1 MTEPNTA
8 HIIGL
13 TGLARAGKD
22 TVAAHLIQHANFQ
35 RVAFADAL
43 RSAALAL
50 DPWVIVADPAQ
61 VSPVA
66 ISEGHVLIQDS
77 TPMRLTTVV
86 HTMGWERAKDE
97 VPEVRRILQRLG
109 TEAGWKIHGEML
121 WVTPV
126 LNTIATYPATNFVI
140 TDVRFPTEIAAI
152 QALPNGHIFHVS
164 RAAALK
170 RVGDTPTDQ
179 AHPSER
185 IALSLERGE
194 LDNLTAAGI
203 DATSITTI
211 DNNGSLDALDNA
223 VTAALAGL

>member
-1 MTEPNTA
+1 MTEPHTT
-8 HIIGL
+8 HVIGL

-22 TVAAHLIQHANFQ
+22 TVAGHLIQHAHFQ

-43 RSAALAL
+43 RGAALAL

-61 VSPVA
+61 VGLDAINDEPVRT
-66 ISEGHVLIQDS
+66 QRF
-77 TPMRLTTVV
+77 TPMRLSTVV

-126 LNTIATYPATNFVI
+126 LNTIAANPETNFAI

-164 RAAALK
+164 RKAALA
-170 RVGDTPTDQ
+170 RVGDTPTNQ

-185 IALSLERGE
+185 VALSLERGE
-194 LDNLTAAGI
+194 LDNLAAAGI

-211 DNNGSLDALDNA
+211 DNNGSLDTLEDA